1 MEEHR
6 GKEVVIFR
14 GADEVKICG
23 NGKGIAYVAVTKT
36 NFVV

>member
-6 GKEVVIFR
+6 GKDVIFR